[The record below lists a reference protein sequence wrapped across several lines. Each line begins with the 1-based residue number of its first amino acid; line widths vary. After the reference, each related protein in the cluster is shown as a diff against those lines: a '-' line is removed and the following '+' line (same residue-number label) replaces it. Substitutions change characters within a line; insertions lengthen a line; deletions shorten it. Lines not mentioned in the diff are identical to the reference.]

1 MLYTAVLTE
10 EEEFVLKQI
19 GNELVVV
26 WPKQDCYYLTDGLK
40 ESFKKLL
47 LKNQP

>member
-1 MLYTAVLTE
+1 MCPQLIGIIGFGRLKARH

-26 WPKQDCYYLTDGLK
+26 
-40 ESFKKLL
+40 
-47 LKNQP
+47 